1 MSLTSKVLKKNLR
14 SMKCVLFYFSNFKL
28 KTKKKI
34 LKFKNIFKLIDLLL
48 VIFPISYVLYI
59 LIKLEIKV
67 L

>member
-1 MSLTSKVLKKNLR
+1 
-14 SMKCVLFYFSNFKL
+14 MKCVLFYFSNFKL
-28 KTKKKI
+28 KTKIKI